1 VLTENAIHN
10 VNEKNVSD
18 NANMNAE
25 INKASQN
32 DWNNMS
38 DEKLQSLLI
47 KAAQEERYELAAEI
61 KRELDNRMSK
71 KDNK

>member
-1 VLTENAIHN
+1 
-10 VNEKNVSD
+10 
-18 NANMNAE
+18 MNAE